1 MQIPFKVFPTGF
13 LEKIV
18 FGIPPIYCTEHFE
31 KVRYTVTVKKNKKSQ
46 KRQKKRDFVHYLYST
61 RTGRIMLKGIQHT
74 GALTVAEWFMG
85 TGMSR
90 PLIKRYI
97 KKNNIDMSP
106 FGDQHFRNFQDF
118 FVRRRPDVPVDH
130 TPSHMISPCDGWL
143 SVYPIEKDSRFCIKG
158 SYYSVSDLVQDERAP
173 ELFLGGQC
181 LVFRLTPLDYHRY
194 CFIDNG
200 FQGKNHFINGTLHSV
215 QPIAYERV
223 PVYQLNRRMW
233 TLMETENFGTV
244 AQIAVGALLV
254 GGIVNEFE
262 NRFFRKGEEMGHF
275 ELAGSTIVLLFQRNK
290 IELLPEIRSH
300 CTPDNEY
307 RVLQGQQVGSK
318 KT

>member
-97 KKNNIDMSP
+97 KKNNIP
-106 FGDQHFRNFQDF
+106 RLLIRKHE
-118 FVRRRPDVPVDH
+118 
-130 TPSHMISPCDGWL
+130 I
-143 SVYPIEKDSRFCIKG
+143 
-158 SYYSVSDLVQDERAP
+158 VQ
-173 ELFLGGQC
+173 
-181 LVFRLTPLDYHRY
+181 
-194 CFIDNG
+194 
-200 FQGKNHFINGTLHSV
+200 
-215 QPIAYERV
+215 
-223 PVYQLNRRMW
+223 
-233 TLMETENFGTV
+233 
-244 AQIAVGALLV
+244 
-254 GGIVNEFE
+254 
-262 NRFFRKGEEMGHF
+262 
-275 ELAGSTIVLLFQRNK
+275 
-290 IELLPEIRSH
+290 
-300 CTPDNEY
+300 
-307 RVLQGQQVGSK
+307 
-318 KT
+318 